1 MAVPASW
8 SWMLCWVECIAF
20 ANQINYAI
28 EFWFA
33 SYYTDMP
40 DTSMMAACCP
50 KGLLEGGLSKS
61 ICGLLTD
68 IWRIRE
74 IREFEPQMD
83 AENLHYITFTML

>member
-1 MAVPASW
+1 
-8 SWMLCWVECIAF
+8 MLGWLECIAI
-20 ANQINYAI
+20 AHQINYAI
-28 EFWFA
+28 ELWFA

-40 DTSMMAACCP
+40 DISMMAACCP
-50 KGLLEGGLSKS
+50 KDLLKDRLSKS
-61 ICGLLTD
+61 IYGLLTD